1 MELASIM
8 AKTLAKAATVKPVY
22 RLEDQVGFMLR
33 QANQRHLT
41 IFQRHIT
48 DLTPTQFATLAKLS
62 EMGPSSQIAL
72 GQATAMDA
80 ATLAGVIDRLVSR
93 GLVDRA
99 ADPTDKRRRV
109 IRLTGAGSSAFADSE
124 SDAHLITSETLVPLS
139 KSEREQFLFL
149 LAKIA
154 GRDV

>member
-80 ATLAGVIDRLVSR
+80 ATLAGVIDRLVGR
-93 GLVDRA
+93 GLVVRA
-99 ADPTDKRRRV
+99 ADPIDKRRRV
-109 IRLTGAGSSAFADSE
+109 VHLTDAGSSAFANVE
-124 SDAHLITSETLVPLS
+124 TNAHVITSETLIPLS

-154 GRDV
+154 GRNV